1 MEQERNDAKQARAKV
16 ESDKVTL
23 VKEMTATKAEAE
35 KLRKDLAALQLVS
48 EEQSKRLGVVDN
60 HVSGVL
66 GKKDEDM
73 DAYRKQV
80 LTLEKELKARDEKIA
95 ELQTKIIDLSREVQE
110 KDMEL
115 EFYQA
120 THEETKNELI
130 KTQSQKLPMTG
141 GSQ

>member
-1 MEQERNDAKQARAKV
+1 M
-16 ESDKVTL
+16 
-23 VKEMTATKAEAE
+23 
-35 KLRKDLAALQLVS
+35 
-48 EEQSKRLGVVDN
+48 
-60 HVSGVL
+60 L

-80 LTLEKELKARDEKIA
+80 LALEKDLKTKEDKIA

-120 THEETKNELI
+120 THEETK
-130 KTQSQKLPMTG
+130 TQLL
-141 GSQ
+141 